1 MSAFLTELQVENA
14 SLMDDGKWRLTAPLV
29 YQSDIADQTF
39 TVPAGFITDYASVPR
54 APLVYWLCGDTSTLA
69 SVVHDAIYTYHW
81 VPRAVADAVL
91 KEASLL
97 TGVPRWRAWLMWAGV
112 RIGGAGHWQPDES
125 AAA

>member
-1 MSAFLTELQVENA
+1 MSAFLTELRVENA
-14 SLMDDGKWRLTAPLV
+14 SVLDDGKWRLTAPLV

-69 SVVHDAIYTYHW
+69 SVVHDWLYTEHP
-81 VPRAVADAVL
+81 VTRDVADAVL

-97 TGVPRWRAWLMWAGV
+97 TGVPKWRSWLMWAGV
-112 RIGGAGHWQPDES
+112 RLGGAGHWQS
-125 AAA
+125 